1 MNTSESDRK
10 ATQPA
15 IAAHRIYLALA
26 LIATTMAVA
35 PALQAGPFNKGSVRL
50 SVLLGRGQAFNNNYT
65 ILGAGGGYYVI
76 DGLELGADYEA
87 WLNGDPD
94 IQKLTPQV
102 RYVFHRVPKVKPYA
116 GLFYRRTFVDGFD
129 DTDSWGGRAGV
140 FFGVGAR
147 VYFGAGLVY
156 DRVRDCDEGVYVS
169 CSDTY
174 PELSV
179 GFAL

>member
-1 MNTSESDRK
+1 MKPTHPCRARLPSANTVW
-10 ATQPA
+10 
-15 IAAHRIYLALA
+15 RICGALA
-26 LIATTMAVA
+26 LVATVA
-35 PALQAGPFNKGSVRL
+35 ATVPAAQAGPFNKGSIRL
-50 SVLLGRGQAFNNNYT
+50 SILLGRGQAFDNNYT

-87 WLNGDPD
+87 WLNGDPG

-116 GLFYRRTFVDGFD
+116 GLFYRRTFIEGFD
-129 DTDSWGGRAGV
+129 DSDSWGGRAGV
-140 FFGVGAR
+140 YFGVGAR
-147 VYFGAGLVY
+147 VFFGAGVVY
-156 DRVRDCDEGVYVS
+156 DRLRDCDERVYSS

-179 GFAL
+179 GFSL